1 MLEAPAEALALSTT
15 IPLVPLGSSMGPLR
29 ISEVGP
35 LVMSKDRM
43 QPLVS
48 PLVHCAP
55 TDTKRMSVPPPMLG
69 SAASPLRKDEVPQT
83 WKNRSA
89 LQGTL
94 RQPLLMVLRQR
105 TTDQGQGTTP
115 ALRVL
120 PVMRA
125 RRLRG
130 LHLAAGQGAHL
141 EDALEA
147 RRWLAIR
154 LPRRARLPC
163 RRAGASTGDGGR
175 PARFIWCIHD
185 CDLTLKL
192 DCVSSRVG
200 FQARPESHLR
210 ERERRVSFRTDSAL
224 CACVG

>member
-1 MLEAPAEALALSTT
+1 PWSFVKGQWT
-15 IPLVPLGSSMGPLR
+15 
-29 ISEVGP
+29 
-35 LVMSKDRM
+35 KDQEPR
-43 QPLVS
+43 
-48 PLVHCAP
+48 
-55 TDTKRMSVPPPMLG
+55 
-69 SAASPLRKDEVPQT
+69 
-83 WKNRSA
+83 
-89 LQGTL
+89 
-94 RQPLLMVLRQR
+94 
-105 TTDQGQGTTP
+105 P

-125 RRLRG
+125 RRLRR

-147 RRWLAIR
+147 DCWLAIR

-175 PARFIWCIHD
+175 PALFIRCIHD

-210 ERERRVSFRTDSAL
+210 ERGAQSLVSNRLCAL
-224 CACVG
+224 CLCRVISGSREKPTRAALRPHCKPA